1 MSDHY
6 RIFGMELSPYS
17 VKVRSW
23 FRFKQLPHQWIL
35 RNPASQE
42 EYGRFAR
49 IPIIPLVVTPAEAG
63 LQDST
68 PIIDRLEA
76 LHPQPSIHPEDA
88 TLAFLSAMIEEFGDE
103 WGNKWM
109 FHYRWARTA
118 DRLSASGRIAR
129 GMAPDADESTVE
141 SIAEQIRERM
151 VSRVWF
157 VGSNEVTAA
166 QIESSFVE
174 AITQLDRHLASRP
187 YLFGARPS
195 FGDFGLWGQ
204 LYNAW
209 TDPTPGALI
218 EGRTPNLLAWIQR
231 MTWPRIEGDF
241 EQWSSLAPTLAPFL
255 TRQVGARFV
264 PWTLANESAVGRGD
278 EEFEVELDGK
288 RWTQKPQ
295 KYHAKSLAAL
305 RERYSRVGDRGALDA
320 ILSETGCAPAFR
332 A

>member
-6 RIFGMELSPYS
+6 RIVGMELSPYS

-88 TLAFLSAMIEEFGDE
+88 TLAFLSAMIEE